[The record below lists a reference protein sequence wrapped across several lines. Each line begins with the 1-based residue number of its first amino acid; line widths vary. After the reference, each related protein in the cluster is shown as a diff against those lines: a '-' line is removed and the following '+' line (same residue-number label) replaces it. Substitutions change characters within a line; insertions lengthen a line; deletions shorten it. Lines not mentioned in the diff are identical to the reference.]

1 MAHYSKGDLEQ
12 FYDAYADTAL
22 WSSNDESD
30 DSGGDPMDKNYSVDD
45 IAGET
50 EDKMVADC
58 KRFLD
63 KAWPILENMPDK
75 TIDQKG
81 GSFSQAYKGRPKMEM
96 AGYHFWLAR
105 NGHGVGFDDGDWPD
119 DVGEKLQKLA
129 KRFGEVNLY
138 VGDDGKI
145 YQ

>member
-1 MAHYSKGDLEQ
+1 MAHYTKGDLEE
-12 FYDAYADTAL
+12 FYDAYAETAL

-30 DSGGDPMDKNYSVDD
+30 ESGGEPMDKNYSVDD

-63 KAWPILENMPDK
+63 KAWPFLEHAPARIAK
-75 TIDQKG
+75 
-81 GSFSQAYKGRPKMEM
+81 RPKMEM
-96 AGYHFWLAR
+96 AGYHFWLSR

-119 DVGEKLQKLA
+119 ELGKKLDDIA
-129 KRFGEVNLY
+129 DRFGEVNLC

-145 YQ
+145 HQ